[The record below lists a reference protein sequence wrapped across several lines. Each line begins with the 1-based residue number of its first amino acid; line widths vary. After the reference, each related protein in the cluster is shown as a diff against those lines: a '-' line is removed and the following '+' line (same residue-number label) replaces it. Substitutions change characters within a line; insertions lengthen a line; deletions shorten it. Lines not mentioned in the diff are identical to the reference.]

1 MKRVFLVVLLVL
13 SASSF
18 LLYLS
23 QPDRS
28 STVPVLYWVTQNDP
42 VKRETIFLFK
52 QWLKDNGLPPV
63 EVKIDNTN
71 QDPTKKL
78 AQGLAG
84 VGADLFDIYATQTEL
99 FASSGMLLDV
109 TEQARELG
117 VVIKSKKYADDRIWI
132 SLELSTKGEFERF
145 RRVDLAVKLGGLQLV
160 TAPLEVTRS
169 KPETISVGFFA
180 HPSSLAD
187 SELQVV
193 VDSRGSIV
201 SQFKLRNFVN
211 TKEISSKK
219 AQKESTKAVHDQP
232 ASIRN

>member
-1 MKRVFLVVLLVL
+1 MKTIFKKCIVSLFLV
-13 SASSF
+13 ASVIDCF
-18 LLYLS
+18 GLTEI
-23 QPDRS
+23 RE
-28 STVPVLYWVTQNDP
+28 VT
-42 VKRETIFLFK
+42 
-52 QWLKDNGLPPV
+52 
-63 EVKIDNTN
+63 
-71 QDPTKKL
+71 
-78 AQGLAG
+78 A
-84 VGADLFDIYATQTEL
+84 
-99 FASSGMLLDV
+99 
-109 TEQARELG
+109 EQAGELG

-132 SLELSTKGEFERF
+132 SLELRTKGEFERF
-145 RRVDLAVKLGGLQLV
+145 RRVDLAVKLGGVQLV

-211 TKEISSKK
+211 TKENSSKK

-232 ASIRN
+232 AASGN

>member
-13 SASSF
+13 SASSS

-117 VVIKSKKYADDRIWI
+117 FSQKATYPALHDDILVDGRQYGFPRNVAAAVCWLNTETFARHGIPEPNYRWTWDEFEKI
-132 SLELSTKGEFERF
+132 GKIFVTAANPPGTRERSYFIQGVSLVTLRQGLGLSTFN
-145 RRVDLAVKLGGLQLV
+145 
-160 TAPLEVTRS
+160 
-169 KPETISVGFFA
+169 ETMTKCI
-180 HPSSLAD
+180 LD
-187 SELQVV
+187 
-193 VDSRGSIV
+193 DSRNV
-201 SQFKLRNFVN
+201 
-211 TKEISSKK
+211 
-219 AQKESTKAVHDQP
+219 
-232 ASIRN
+232 